1 MIDLTIAV
9 PVIVAIVSAAKTAG
23 LPSKFA
29 ALVSLLL
36 GVVAFYF
43 IGSGE
48 TTANIF
54 EGVVAGL
61 AASGLYSGA
70 KATLK

>member
-23 LPSKFA
+23 LPSKIA
-29 ALVSLLL
+29 ALLSILL
-36 GVVAFYF
+36 GVVGFYF
-43 IGSGE
+43 IGSADLA
-48 TTANIF
+48 ANVFSGI
-54 EGVVAGL
+54 VAGL
-61 AASGLYSGA
+61 TASGLYSGA